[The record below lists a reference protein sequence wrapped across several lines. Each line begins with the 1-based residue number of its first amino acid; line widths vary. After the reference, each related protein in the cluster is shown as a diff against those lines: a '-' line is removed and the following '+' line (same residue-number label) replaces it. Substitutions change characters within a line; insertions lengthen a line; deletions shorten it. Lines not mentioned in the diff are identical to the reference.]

1 MLDRFDG
8 HIHTMYSNTKFVDS
22 LNVPEKVI
30 DRAIELGL
38 KGIAIT
44 DHSCVG
50 AHVRCNQYAEKIQE
64 EHPDFK
70 VALGEESYL
79 CDTRDKE
86 QYYYHQIFIAKD
98 LIGHKLIRELSSL
111 SWMNGYWDRGI
122 FRTPILR
129 SEVEQLLDK
138 YGKGHIIASSACLA
152 GRANHH
158 LNLMIQAEQ
167 KNDAAEA
174 RRNKVV
180 IVDYLKWMREWF
192 DDDFYLEVAPGRSEE
207 QLAVNMRMANLARA
221 FGFKIVCFS
230 DAHYLSPED
239 REAHKIFLNSKS
251 SGDREVDSFY
261 HYAYLQDNEEV
272 ETNLDGTGLDFAELC
287 ANSMEI
293 YDKIENY
300 SLFHT
305 QQIPQV
311 EVRDFPKKE
320 KHSPF
325 ETLNYLYSSDNVQER
340 YWVNTCI
347 DKLKEKNILNRQY
360 LARLEEEADTMKYIG
375 EKLDTCV
382 FSYPNLMQYCV
393 DKTWEVGSVVG
404 VARGSGGAGL
414 NHYLLG
420 ITQIDPIQ
428 MGLNYYWRF
437 LNKERVELPD
447 IDYDLSPVKRELF
460 FEKLR
465 EERGGEASLVQVCT
479 YGTIGARSAVANA
492 ARGYRSKQYPNGID
506 NDIAQ
511 YLSSM
516 VSSERGF
523 SYTLSDMVY
532 GDQEKDRKPNK
543 IFIQEM
549 DKYPGLLD
557 IAMKLEGIIDHVGV
571 HASGCILEDIDDI
584 AKYDAFMRSPSGAL
598 ITQFSLHDA
607 EYMGEVKIDALITE
621 QVEIMNQCLLMLQE
635 HGYFEKGL
643 TIREIYDRYA
653 HPDII
658 PMDDPKIWDLIDS
671 TDLLALF
678 QFATPVGGQTVRL
691 LKPRNITELTAC
703 NALTRLTGE
712 KGQETPAQRYA
723 RIKNDISQWYKEMD
737 QWGLTKDEQKVLE
750 KHFLKEYGILTNQEA
765 VMLVVMDE
773 DICGFTLAEA
783 NNLRKV
789 IGKKMMD
796 KIPEEHDKVISRAK
810 SEALGRY
817 VWEYGIKPSMS
828 YSFSTIHGTGYSMIA
843 IQAAYLASYYP
854 SLYWN
859 TAYLRVVSGLEEDG
873 STNYDKVAK
882 AIGEV
887 REHGVEVSLIDI
899 NKSGYLFE
907 PDEERNAILYG
918 MKGLNGVGGEVI
930 NQIIADRPYADP
942 DEFLEKTNVSKTVML
957 SLIKA
962 GAFDSMIDRIQC
974 MKWFISICSEPKAKL
989 TMANMGSLLEKNL
1002 VPQELLFEKRLFNFN
1017 KGLKK
1022 TCKSEEHPG
1031 YYLLNDRYYSFFEKH
1046 FDTDDLTING
1056 DILLDVKKWDK
1067 IYAKAIT
1074 PLKKW
1079 LVDNQEEILE
1089 EFNETLFRQQ
1099 WDRYATGNISSWEMT
1114 SLGFYAHRHE
1124 LDGISMER
1132 YGLSDFNCL
1141 SEQTQWPIT
1150 NVQRICGTVI
1160 AKNDLKSTVTI
1171 LTPHSG
1177 VVDVKMNRDLYAYYN
1192 RRISEVGSD
1201 GVKHVIED
1209 GWFSKGTLLIVCG
1222 YRRGNMFVVKQI
1234 KNNKAMYKL
1243 ETDENYTI
1251 TELYSERM
1259 DYDD

>member
-1 MLDRFDG
+1 MDTIIRCTATLALF
-8 HIHTMYSNTKFVDS
+8 DS
-22 LNVPEKVI
+22 LNVPEKLI
-30 DRAIELGL
+30 DRAVELGL
-38 KGIAIT
+38 KGVAIT
-44 DHSCVG
+44 DHSCIG
-50 AHVRCNQYAEKIQE
+50 AHVRCNKYAEKIQE

-79 CDTRDKE
+79 CDSRDKE
-86 QYYYHQIFIAKD
+86 QYYYHQVFIAKD
-98 LIGHKLIRELSSL
+98 LIGHKLIRELSSI
-111 SWMNGYWDRGI
+111 SWMKGYWDRGL

-129 SEVEQLLDK
+129 SEVEELLQK
-138 YGKGHIIASSACLA
+138 YGNGHVIATGACLA
-152 GRANHH
+152 GRCNRH
-158 LNLMIQAEQ
+158 LSLMIQAEQ
-167 KNDAAEA
+167 KNDITEA
-174 RRNKVV
+174 KRNKKM
-180 IVDYLKWMREWF
+180 IVDYLQWMRDWF
-192 DDDFYLEVAPGRSEE
+192 GDDFYLEVAPGRSEE
-207 QLAVNMRMANLARA
+207 QLAVNARMANLSKA

-239 REAHKIFLNSKS
+239 REAHKVFLNSKS
-251 SGDREVDSFY
+251 SSDREVDAFY
-261 HYAYLQDNEEV
+261 HYAYLQSNKEMEEH
-272 ETNLDGTGLDFAELC
+272 LDGTGLDFAELC

-305 QQIPQV
+305 QQIPQI
-311 EVRDFPKKE
+311 EVKDFPKQE

-325 ETLNYLYSSDNVQER
+325 ETLNYLYASDNAQER

-347 DKLKEKNILNRQY
+347 NKLKEKNLLNKRY

-428 MGLNYYWRF
+428 MGLDYYWRF

-532 GDQEKDRKPNK
+532 GDEEKDRKPNK

-643 TIREIYDRYA
+643 TIREIYDKYA

-658 PMDDPKIWDLIDS
+658 PMNDPKIWDLIDS

-691 LKPRNITELTAC
+691 LRPRNITELTAC

-723 RIKNDISQWYKEMD
+723 RIKNDIKQWYREMD
-737 QWGLTKDEQKVLE
+737 QWGLTKGEQKVLE

-796 KIPEEHDKVISRAK
+796 KIPEEHDKVVSRAK

-828 YSFSTIHGTGYSMIA
+828 YSFSTIHGTAYSEIA

-854 SLYWN
+854 SIYWN

-873 STNYDKVAK
+873 STSYDKVAK

-887 REHGVEVSLIDI
+887 REHGVSVSSIDI
-899 NKSGYLFE
+899 NKSGYFFE
-907 PDEERNAILYG
+907 PDEECNTILYG
-918 MKGLNGVGGEVI
+918 MKGLNGVGGEIVS
-930 NQIIADRPYADP
+930 QIITDRPYVDP
-942 DEFLEKTNVSKTVML
+942 QDFLDKTGVSKTVML

-962 GAFDSMIDRIQC
+962 GAFDAVMNRMKC
-974 MKWFISICSEPKAKL
+974 MRWYIALCSEPKSKL
-989 TMANMGSLLEKNL
+989 TMANLNALFEKNL
-1002 VPQELLFEKRLFNFN
+1002 VPDRFSFERRVFNYN

-1022 TCKSEEHPG
+1022 TCKSADHPG
-1031 YYLLNDRYYSFFEKH
+1031 FYELNGRYYDFFAAN
-1046 FDTDDLTING
+1046 FDVDDLTVNG
-1056 DILLDVKKWDK
+1056 NVLLDAKRWDK
-1067 IYAKAIT
+1067 IYASSVA

-1079 LVDNQEEILE
+1079 LTDEQEDVLCA
-1089 EFNETLFRQQ
+1089 FNDTLFQEQ
-1099 WDRYATGNISSWEMT
+1099 WDKYANGNISSWEMA
-1114 SLGFYAHRHE
+1114 SLGFYSHKHE
-1124 LDGISMER
+1124 LEGIDPVK
-1132 YGLSDFNCL
+1132 YGLKDFNSL
-1141 SEQTQWPIT
+1141 SEQVQWPIT
-1150 NVQRICGTVI
+1150 NIQRICGTVI
-1160 AKNDLKSTVTI
+1160 AKSDLKSTVTI
-1171 LTPHSG
+1171 LTPYSG
-1177 VVDVKMNRDLYAYYN
+1177 VVDVKLNRDMYAYYN
-1192 RRISEVGSD
+1192 RRISEVMPDGS
-1201 GVKHVIED
+1201 KKVIEE
-1209 GWFSKGTLLIVCG
+1209 GWFSKGSLLIVCG
-1222 YRRGNMFVVKQI
+1222 YRRGNMFVAK
-1234 KNNKAMYKL
+1234 KFKGS
-1243 ETDENYTI
+1243 ETIYRLFVDENYNIIGI
-1251 TELYSERM
+1251 TGNRSGENE
-1259 DYDD
+1259 